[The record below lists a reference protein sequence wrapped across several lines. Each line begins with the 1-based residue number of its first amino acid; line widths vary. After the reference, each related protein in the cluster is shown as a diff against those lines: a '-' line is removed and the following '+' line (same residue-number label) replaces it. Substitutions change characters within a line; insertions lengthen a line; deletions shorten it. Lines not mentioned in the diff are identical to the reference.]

1 MNKIEIMF
9 YTDNKE
15 GEALAARVKQMG
27 VSVNVCNFDEIEINC
42 ENKVGYCVLIFDL
55 INMKAE
61 NLIRHLS
68 EIKCVQNIIKL
79 IITDKKDID
88 GVFFNAIHLLNLEF
102 IIKPVDERSFM
113 LLLEKT
119 LLVEKYRQ
127 LMKLISDESESRIDV
142 LECMLNIKRKDMFD
156 EGTEK
161 EIFIRILDF
170 EKKLMEEHL
179 VLNDSIRNIALYRN
193 NEFIALKDRIK
204 AEEMLNELRREELLN
219 ANRIIEAQ
227 ESLIEYSSRELSEAK
242 KIMNAR
248 ENVEELSRNEAID
261 LHTELKRLKGEKK
274 ILESKIE
281 TLMGECAAAD
291 QSNADV

>member
-1 MNKIEIMF
+1 MNNIEILYF
-9 YTDNKE
+9 TDNKD
-15 GEALAARVKQMG
+15 GEALAARVSQMG
-27 VSVNVCNFDEIEINC
+27 VSVTICNFDNLEKHC
-42 ENKVGYCVLIFDL
+42 ENKTGYCVLIFDMEKKKPEHL
-55 INMKAE
+55 IK
-61 NLIRHLS
+61 HLS
-68 EIKCVQNIIKL
+68 DTRSVENILKL
-79 IITDKKDID
+79 IITEKKDID
-88 GVFFNAIHLLNLEF
+88 GVFFNAVHLLNLEF

-113 LLLEKT
+113 LLIEKT

-127 LMKLISDESESRIDV
+127 IMKLISDESESRIDV

-179 VLNDSIRNIALYRN
+179 SLNDSIRNIALYRN

-204 AEEMLNELRREELLN
+204 AEEMLNELRREELIN

-227 ESLIEYSSRELSEAK
+227 ESLIEYSSRELIEAK

-248 ENVEELSRNEAID
+248 ENVEELSRTEAIE
-261 LHTELKRLKGEKK
+261 LHGELKRLKNEKK
-274 ILESKIE
+274 ILEGKIV
-281 TLMGECAAAD
+281 TLMTECSSD
-291 QSNADV
+291 NMHKK